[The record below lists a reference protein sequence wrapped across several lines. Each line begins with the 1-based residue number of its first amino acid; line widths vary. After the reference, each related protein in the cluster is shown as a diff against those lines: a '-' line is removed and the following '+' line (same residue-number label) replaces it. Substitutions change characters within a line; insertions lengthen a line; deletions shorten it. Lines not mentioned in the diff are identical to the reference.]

1 MNRCVVLIL
10 VFLWLP
16 VYAETLSIT
25 DQRTEL
31 KYPGKFVWT
40 DLLTTDPVKA
50 VDFYK
55 NVFGWQSSRVDKDYL
70 ILSNNGRRIAG
81 IARNQ
86 AQLSNSESNQWI
98 SFISTSDVKE
108 SHKQLLKSG
117 AEVVAGPT
125 KVEGRG
131 EIGIYVAPDAAVF
144 GIIDSSSG
152 DPEELGAGINDW
164 IWIELWSTDT
174 RAAADFYEFLGY
186 SVEDNWMSEDE
197 DDLLLA
203 DGEIARAG
211 LVKGHE
217 SQTRSIWLP
226 YVRVASLE
234 ETIALTNKQ
243 GGKYHVLEGEA
254 HSTGKIA
261 LISDPTGGLVAIFEA
276 LEDEGAED
284 VQ

>member
-1 MNRCVVLIL
+1 MRKFILLIPVL
-10 VFLWLP
+10 LWLP
-16 VYAETLSIT
+16 VSAETVSIT
-25 DQRTEL
+25 DQHSEL
-31 KYPGKFVWT
+31 KYPGKFVWS
-40 DLLTTDPVKA
+40 DLLTTDPGKA
-50 VDFYK
+50 AGFYK
-55 NVFGWQSSRVDKDYL
+55 DVFGWQSSRVDEDYL

-86 AQLSNSESNQWI
+86 AQLDGNESNQWI

-108 SHKQLLKSG
+108 SHKHIVKSG
-117 AEVVAGPT
+117 AQVVAGPI

-144 GIIDSSSG
+144 GIINSSSG

-174 RAAADFYEFLGY
+174 RAAAEFYEFLGY

-211 LVKGHE
+211 LVQGHE
-217 SQTRSIWLP
+217 SQTKSIWLP
-226 YVRVASLE
+226 YIRVASLE

-254 HSTGKIA
+254 HNTGKIA
-261 LISDPTGGLVAIFEA
+261 LVSDPTGGLVAIFEA
-276 LEDEGAED
+276 AEDEGAED
-284 VQ
+284 DQ